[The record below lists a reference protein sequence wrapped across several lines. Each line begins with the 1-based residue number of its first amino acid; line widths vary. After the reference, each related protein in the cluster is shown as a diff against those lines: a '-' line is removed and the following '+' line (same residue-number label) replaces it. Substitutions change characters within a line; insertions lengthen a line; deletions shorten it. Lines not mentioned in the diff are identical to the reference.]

1 MRSAHCQ
8 RQGGKGPDPLQEPA
22 GDGKPAGPCGSR
34 TDIPIPSTRSLAG
47 SWSRVPSA
55 AGQPQELFDRCPRPA
70 WLICSSLVLP
80 DSSSF
85 PARSARCPAPPMLQQ
100 LRAALCLSCPHSPG
114 APRAPSGM
122 GDGSSLQA
130 EPSGS
135 CQSPWR
141 CQIEFLGLLLQQI
154 PSEGSS
160 ARRFPACPGCGMALA
175 AEGRGD
181 LIPKSRDFPSPALLP
196 RSRRLKGGI
205 ESSGAAADVE
215 RGRSRECF
223 QQQNS
228 DGRKWAGDT
237 PQTKPLWEG
246 SSADA
251 LPPHQHSRSS
261 MRLLPSAPRSKGL
274 RFHLGFLPRRMNR
287 SGEREEREAAARGGP
302 GRMNGNSGSHRFH

>member
-1 MRSAHCQ
+1 MPSGSSALP
-8 RQGGKGPDPLQEPA
+8 GA
-22 GDGKPAGPCGSR
+22 GTAAE
-34 TDIPIPSTRSLAG
+34 SL
-47 SWSRVPSA
+47 
-55 AGQPQELFDRCPRPA
+55 
-70 WLICSSLVLP
+70 
-80 DSSSF
+80 
-85 PARSARCPAPPMLQQ
+85 MLRQ
-100 LRAALCLSCPHSPG
+100 LRAALSLSCPESPA
-114 APRAPSGM
+114 APREPSGM
-122 GDGSSLQA
+122 GDGPSLQA

-135 CQSPWR
+135 CQSPGTATLSPWGCSSSR
-141 CQIEFLGLLLQQI
+141 LR
-154 PSEGSS
+154 SEGSA
-160 ARRFPACPGCGMALA
+160 ARRFPASPGCGMALA

-181 LIPKSRDFPSPALLP
+181 FIHKSRDFPSPALLP
-196 RSRRLKGGI
+196 HCRRLKGGI

-274 RFHLGFLPRRMNR
+274 RFRLGFLPRRMNQR
-287 SGEREEREAAARGGP
+287 SEREEREAAARGGP
-302 GRMNGNSGSHRFH
+302 GPRAGRMNGNSGSHRFH